1 VRRTRFQS
9 LAARWRDA
17 DARLLPPGPPAPRTV
32 NRGVVVL
39 PKSVTEKRII
49 DNFKLIKLDE
59 DDMATLNGLHKTKGK
74 RFIKPE
80 CVSSSSPP

>member
-1 VRRTRFQS
+1 MRRTRFQS

-17 DARLLPPGPPAPRTV
+17 DDRLLPPGPPPRTV

-59 DDMATLNGLHKTKGK
+59 DDMATLNGLHKTKGQ

-80 CVSSSSPP
+80 CVSLPLPPA